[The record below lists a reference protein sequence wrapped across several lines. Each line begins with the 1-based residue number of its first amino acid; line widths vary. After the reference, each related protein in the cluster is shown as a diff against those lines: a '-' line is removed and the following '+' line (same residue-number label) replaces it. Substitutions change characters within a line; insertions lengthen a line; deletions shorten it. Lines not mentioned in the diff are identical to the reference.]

1 MRDTDELYMSRA
13 IQLARLGAGNVSTNP
28 MVGAV
33 IVRDGVIIGEGFHR
47 KYGEAHAEVNAVASV
62 GDRSLIEGSTVYVN
76 LEPCSHYGKTPPCC
90 DLLIG
95 CKVAR
100 VVVGMQDP
108 FLQVAGKGIARM
120 REAGIDVTVG
130 VLEKESRFLNRR
142 FITFNT
148 KKRPYVIVKYARTLD
163 GYIDSGRKAR
173 TSAPWLTGYACKVL
187 VHRWRSEEDAVMA
200 GTETILRDDPELTVR
215 EWYGSNPLRV
225 TVDRKGRIAPDSKI
239 FNGRAETLV
248 LETGD
253 IAEIMTLLYEKGVQS
268 LFVEGG
274 RALIESLDGCGLID
288 EVREFISPMGLSDIQ
303 DADSEGG
310 VPAPL
315 IHGLIKTKME
325 NIGGVLLVTYLKEY
339 GVEL

>member
-1 MRDTDELYMSRA
+1 
-13 IQLARLGAGNVSTNP
+13 
-28 MVGAV
+28 
-33 IVRDGVIIGEGFHR
+33 
-47 KYGEAHAEVNAVASV
+47 
-62 GDRSLIEGSTVYVN
+62 
-76 LEPCSHYGKTPPCC
+76 
-90 DLLIG
+90 
-95 CKVAR
+95 
-100 VVVGMQDP
+100 
-108 FLQVAGKGIARM
+108 
-120 REAGIDVTVG
+120 
-130 VLEKESRFLNRR
+130 
-142 FITFNT
+142 
-148 KKRPYVIVKYARTLD
+148 
-163 GYIDSGRKAR
+163 
-173 TSAPWLTGYACKVL
+173 
-187 VHRWRSEEDAVMA
+187 MA

-215 EWYGSNPLRV
+215 EWYGRNPLRV

-274 RALIESLDGCGLID
+274 RALIESLDGCGFID

-315 IHGLIKTKME
+315 INGLIKTKTE